1 MAEESVEGVA
11 YLRALKR
18 LDDPAAA
25 TTPAQES
32 AATKRP
38 NEDRLNYIGDEGD
51 PGARFKGVE
60 KRRSHRY
67 NCEGNAELREE
78 RRDVRTWATFQD
90 VSLHG
95 CYMEVQAT
103 YPGGYHSADEIGC
116 KWRSGRDQGRGA
128 GELSIS
134 RHGHRFPGNVGA
146 QRGAI
151 ARVVEQNFPA
161 NGGHASGNVFVACL
175 GCDVGAAGSRIRPPP
190 CERWLNSS
198 KIASH

>member
-11 YLRALKR
+11 YLRPLKR

-60 KRRSHRY
+60 KRRRK
-67 NCEGNAELREE
+67 
-78 RRDVRTWATFQD
+78 RRTARRASRRTDVGSFQD

-103 YPGGYHSADEIGC
+103 YP
-116 KWRSGRDQGRGA
+116 
-128 GELSIS
+128 
-134 RHGHRFPGNVGA
+134 VGTIL
-146 QRGAI
+146 QMKLD
-151 ARVVEQNFPA
+151 A
-161 NGGHASGNVFVACL
+161 NGV
-175 GCDVGAAGSRIRPPP
+175 
-190 CERWLNSS
+190 
-198 KIASH
+198 

>member
-11 YLRALKR
+11 YLRPLKR

-60 KRRSHRY
+60 KRRRKRRTARRASRRTDVGY
-67 NCEGNAELREE
+67 LPGREPAW
-78 RRDVRTWATFQD
+78 V
-90 VSLHG
+90 LHG
-95 CYMEVQAT
+95 GTGYLS
-103 YPGGYHSADEIGC
+103 GGYHSADEIGC

-151 ARVVEQNFPA
+151 ARVAEQNFPA
-161 NGGHASGNVFVACL
+161 NGGHATGNVFVACL